1 MSRCDAAAAAVSG
14 GSRTL
19 ASFPRPANAKSSPAP
34 RLRILWARALQEVAK
49 ASTLDLDA
57 HTSLAHPVTQTPSTG
72 YSSVGGTVAP
82 FRSSATC
89 VLMSHVLYAEALSS
103 ESQLLPT
110 TDHLADREQRQSLL
124 QYVDQ
129 RIQELEEER
138 CELRQQLSDL
148 KAERSIIEAKMSET

>member
-49 ASTLDLDA
+49 ASCW
-57 HTSLAHPVTQTPSTG
+57 TP
-72 YSSVGGTVAP
+72 
-82 FRSSATC
+82 
-89 VLMSHVLYAEALSS
+89 SS